1 MHQSLRPLIVL
12 LLFGFG
18 GAWSPLPG
26 WSQTSGPPPEP
37 DGYRTEDYN
46 KPVPQTLNGA
56 RGVVS
61 SDAAKQLQ
69 DAGAALIDVHPRAPK
84 PANLPA
90 TTVWREP
97 AHRSIPGAVWLP
109 NVGYGAL
116 SDQTRAYFETNL
128 ARLTGGDFNKP
139 IVFFCL
145 RDCWMSWNSAKR
157 AIAMGYM
164 AVYWFS
170 EGTDSWEESGYPLA
184 ITEPVP

>member
-1 MHQSLRPLIVL
+1 MDKLFRWFIGWVVL
-12 LLFGFG
+12 SFSCFLL
-18 GAWSPLPG
+18 PLPG
-26 WSQTSGPPPEP
+26 WSQSSGPPAEP

-46 KPVPQTLNGA
+46 KLVPQTLKGA

-61 SDAAKQLQ
+61 ADATKQLQ
-69 DAGAALIDVHPRAPK
+69 DAGAVLIDVHPRAPK
-84 PANLPA
+84 PANLPV

-157 AIAMGYM
+157 AISTGYT